1 VYDLL
6 TLSLLILMIILVS
19 INKPSREYIGLIL
32 ILTLLLTKAIT
43 PYEFIKYVNW
53 DVLGLI
59 IGMNIFSVLLEESGL
74 VKLLSDKILSHTYSY
89 RKILF
94 LLTLSSGI
102 ISIALENVTV
112 VLLMAPIVFMITDK
126 TGYDP
131 APIIIGVALASNMA
145 GSATMIGDPP
155 AIIVAGHYNLSFID
169 FIIHDVKPSMFFITL
184 IPMIISTYIYTLLV
198 PEQKIVNNKSN
209 TIITNNT
216 DKSFLVE
223 ATIFLTIKITLLSIR
238 NIIELPLT
246 LIATIGVGG
255 LILTRIILHNDI
267 ESAKKGVRQGFDWK
281 LIVFLI
287 GIFVLSGAFAKY
299 GLARRFAE
307 FILGVAGNNLFYIT
321 SILIWIS
328 VAFSAVMDN
337 TPYVVT
343 MLPVIDDIVRDIGA
357 DPLTIVWALLLGA
370 TLGGGIT
377 YIGASANLIAIR
389 LLEKK
394 GRKVSFLEFI
404 RKSLPFN
411 LSNIIIGW
419 IIYSIFWL

>member
-59 IGMNIFSVLLEESGL
+59 IGMNIFSILLEESGL
-74 VKLLSDKILSHTYSY
+74 IELLSDKILSYTHSY

-112 VLLMAPIVFMITDK
+112 VLLIAPIVFVITDRM
-126 TGYDP
+126 GYDP
-131 APIIIGVALASNMA
+131 APMIIGVALASNMA

-169 FIIHDVKPSMFFITL
+169 FIIHYGKPSMFFITL
-184 IPMIISTYIYTLLV
+184 TPMIISTYIYTLLV
-198 PEQKIVNNKSN
+198 PEQKIINNK
-209 TIITNNT
+209 NNT
-216 DKSFLVE
+216 VIKNSIDKSFLVE
-223 ATIFLTIKITLLSIR
+223 AIIFLTIKITLLSIR

-246 LIATIGVGG
+246 LITTIGVGG
-255 LILTRIILHNDI
+255 LILTRIIIHNDT
-267 ESAKKGVRQGFDWK
+267 ESVKRGVREGFDWR
-281 LIVFLI
+281 LIVFLV
-287 GIFVLSGAFAKY
+287 GVFVLSGAFAKY

-321 SILIWIS
+321 STLIWIS

-343 MLPVIDDIVRDIGA
+343 MLPVIDNIVGETGT
-357 DPLTIVWALLLGA
+357 DPLTIAWALLLGA

-377 YIGASANLIAIR
+377 YIGASANLVAVR
-389 LLEKK
+389 LLEKR

-404 RKSLPFN
+404 KKSLPFN
-411 LSNIIIGW
+411 LSNIVIGW